1 MAWTRGVARW
11 LAGWL
16 LAAGVLAGLA
26 GCGFQ
31 LRGSAALPAEM
42 AVTYIQSTQPFS
54 SLVTDFGAALT
65 ARGVSVTEQRS
76 AATAILKIHDNK
88 VEQRVLSVNT
98 AGKVLEYELQQ
109 TVRFSVATAAN
120 QLLLEEQS
128 VSLSRDYLYS
138 NTDILGKQREDQ
150 EVRQTLQRNL
160 VNMAMLRLAAVRQ

>member
-11 LAGWL
+11 PAGWL

-76 AATAILKIHDNK
+76 AATAIL
-88 VEQRVLSVNT
+88 
-98 AGKVLEYELQQ
+98 
-109 TVRFSVATAAN
+109 
-120 QLLLEEQS
+120 
-128 VSLSRDYLYS
+128 
-138 NTDILGKQREDQ
+138 
-150 EVRQTLQRNL
+150 
-160 VNMAMLRLAAVRQ
+160 